1 MVCLVQF
8 KKSNFMSH
16 RFYQKKNRKKHK
28 SDYKNIFI
36 AFFKASYRSQMRKSY
51 TPSGKIF
58 LNYLIIFQQLSDMT
72 VVTQTHY
79 LKIKLTESSVNFS
92 YTEGGR
98 GTFQSSLTNKN
109 IQIFILSEIW
119 DSNLNIIYYSGQL
132 IYIQ

>member
-1 MVCLVQF
+1 MLQS
-8 KKSNFMSH
+8 SNFHGVSCTVQEIQFH
-16 RFYQKKNRKKHK
+16 VSQVLPKKNRKKHK

-98 GTFQSSLTNKN
+98 GTFQSS
-109 IQIFILSEIW
+109 
-119 DSNLNIIYYSGQL
+119 
-132 IYIQ
+132 